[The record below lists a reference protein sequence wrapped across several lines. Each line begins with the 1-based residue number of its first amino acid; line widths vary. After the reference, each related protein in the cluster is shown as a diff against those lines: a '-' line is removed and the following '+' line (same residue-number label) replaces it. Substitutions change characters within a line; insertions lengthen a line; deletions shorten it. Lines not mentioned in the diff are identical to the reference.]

1 MTPTLRR
8 WFASAGALR
17 RMLTLYPPNL
27 GAGIKVTHLAEDFS
41 TATVQMRLRWWN
53 RNYVGTHYGG
63 SLYSMVDPMYM
74 LMLVRRLGH
83 EYVVWDKSAHIDFV
97 RPGRGTVSAHFELT
111 DERLE
116 EVRQATADG
125 SKYLPTWD
133 VDVVDDNGEL
143 VARVHKVLYVRK
155 KR

>member
-74 LMLVRRLGH
+74 LMLVKRLGH
-83 EYVVWDKSAHIDFV
+83 DYVVWDKLAHIDFV

-116 EVRQATADG
+116 EVRQETADG
-125 SKYLPTWD
+125 SKCLPTWD
-133 VDVVDDNGEL
+133 VDVLDDNGEL
-143 VARVHKVLYVRK
+143 VARIHKVLYVRK